1 MAGSMIYGL
10 VPGAIQT
17 TSATP
22 LTADDCFFLKSGAT
36 RNVGLQS
43 LWPGGR
49 GSGLNVASGVTYR
62 VEKWTSTASSG
73 GTGLTPA
80 PSDPGFQA
88 AKHTAGY
95 AAATV
100 TSGTGGP
107 TLLLSITSGATGPT
121 AYVAPIPSAVHIL
134 EGAATQSIDVFIV
147 SGTASINIEMSAQA
161 IE

>member
-1 MAGSMIYGL
+1 MAGSMVYNV

-22 LTADDCFFLKSGAT
+22 LTANDCAFIKSGAT
-36 RNVGLQS
+36 RNVGLLA

-49 GSGLNVASGVTYR
+49 GAGLNLTTGISYR
-62 VEKWTSTASSG
+62 VEKWTSTASSA
-73 GTGLTPA
+73 GTAVTPA

-88 AKHTAGY
+88 AKHTSAY
-95 AAATV
+95 SATTV

-107 TLLLSITSGATGPT
+107 TLLLSILSGATGPT
-121 AYVAPIPSAVHIL
+121 AYIAPNPAAIHIL
-134 EGAATQSIDVFIV
+134 EGAATMSIDVFCV
-147 SGTASINIEMSAQA
+147 SGTASMSFELSAQT